1 MGVFLVRRGKA
12 KYVYVKNR
20 EVQKYFRV
28 TDREGMMLD
37 TYDAVLA
44 KARKLDARCKPG
56 TGTKHLYLVCS
67 KNRTYNYEQLVF
79 RAQPPGHRSKSF
91 NINKLGYIT
100 AFSEARA
107 YLLAHSFEC
116 CDVPHPSRYRDLIVK
131 VTGELGYRSILKE
144 YRKCKPCK

>member
-1 MGVFLVRRGKA
+1 MGVFTVRRGKA
-12 KYVYVKNR
+12 IYVYVKNKDI
-20 EVQKYFRV
+20 QKYFRV
-28 TDREGMMLD
+28 TDSEGILLAN
-37 TYDAVLA
+37 YGCIRA
-44 KARKLDARCKPG
+44 KAETLDAKSKPG

-100 AFSEARA
+100 AFLNAKA

-116 CDVPHPSRYRDLIVK
+116 GEIPNPSRYRDLIINVK
-131 VTGELGYRSILKE
+131 GEFGFRAILRE
-144 YRKCKPCK
+144 YRECKTSK